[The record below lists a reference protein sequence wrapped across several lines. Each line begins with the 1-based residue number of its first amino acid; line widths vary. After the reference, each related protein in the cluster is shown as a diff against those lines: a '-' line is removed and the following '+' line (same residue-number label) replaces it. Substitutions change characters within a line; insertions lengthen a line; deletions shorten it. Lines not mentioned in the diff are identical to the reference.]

1 MRRRLFMRIAAAAL
15 AFTLAAC
22 GQSTAP
28 PAAEEENVYVRVPPP
43 WFICDA
49 INAATVLVFDR
60 TADDVRIAEYTK
72 ADGSIIQRNGYVVG
86 VHEGA
91 AGSVNTELF
100 RDGGADGGIRQL
112 NPGMLETPSSAYTA
126 PFVSAQ
132 LDGRDIQCRWLPRTR
147 VLAFTSRRSIVVHED
162 ASGAL
167 TYSAYNFADAAN
179 ARVVSLAE
187 NARTTAPSSLEL
199 RGGVASPT
207 PEATLYTFETQGFRY
222 VLTLNRDGTGALDV
236 TRDGAPLQSEPLIG
250 RQVGAPP
257 AATPAPTP

>member
-1 MRRRLFMRIAAAAL
+1 MRIAAVVL

-28 PAAEEENVYVRVPPP
+28 PAQEESVYVRVPPP
-43 WFICDA
+43 WFICDS
-49 INAATVLVFDR
+49 INAAAVLVFDR
-60 TADDVRIAEYTK
+60 NADDVRVAEYTK
-72 ADGSIIQRNGYVVG
+72 ADGSIMQRNGYMVG
-86 VHEGA
+86 VQEGA

-112 NPGMLETPSSAYTA
+112 NPGVLETPSSAYTA
-126 PFVSAQ
+126 PFVSVR
-132 LDGRDIQCRWLPRTR
+132 LDGRDIQCRWMPRTR
-147 VLAFTSRRSIVVHED
+147 VLAFTSRRSIVIHED

-167 TYSAYNFADAAN
+167 TYTAYNFADAAN
-179 ARVVSLAE
+179 AGVVSLGE

-199 RGGVASPT
+199 RDGAATQT
-207 PEATLYTFETQGFRY
+207 PEATANTFETQGFRY

-250 RQVGAPP
+250 YQVGAPP
-257 AATPAPTP
+257 AATPAPAP